1 MSTPMTL
8 EQKNHAEWV
17 AGLRAEYARRC
28 TGAPAVQSTGCDTFA
43 AQPGM
48 GFDAFA
54 APPLHEMFDD
64 ALDLDFDEPVYR
76 SMGNVA
82 WQPADDELDFEDEP
96 VYRSLGQPEAALEVE
111 DAHAAWMQSMPPL
124 VHRQSAFQR

>member
-28 TGAPAVQSTGCDTFA
+28 TGAPAVTGCDTFA

-64 ALDLDFDEPVYR
+64 ALDLDFCLR
-76 SMGNVA
+76 SA
-82 WQPADDELDFEDEP
+82 PAAICRP
-96 VYRSLGQPEAALEVE
+96 AS
-111 DAHAAWMQSMPPL
+111 QSGWRRPGHTP
-124 VHRQSAFQR
+124 R